1 MNPNKKTRILEE
13 FWKKSNIIEGIST
26 TLILKFEEFVQNLN
40 QLYFKRD
47 LDLRNVLVLHDC
59 GLDNYLK
66 YYKYAL
72 ELYDNGIHKPD
83 CKIVVD
89 AHDCGLIHDDLTFV
103 SNDNIILEAISSMD
117 TSKLHIV
124 EFKSIH
130 DVFN

>member
-1 MNPNKKTRILEE
+1 M
-13 FWKKSNIIEGIST
+13 
-26 TLILKFEEFVQNLN
+26 
-40 QLYFKRD
+40 
-47 LDLRNVLVLHDC
+47 
-59 GLDNYLK
+59 DNYLK

-103 SNDNIILEAISSMD
+103 SNDNIMLEAISSMD